1 MSKIEK
7 IAIAGTCF
15 AVGYVLGVRETQA
28 TLKYYGELSAKFEA
42 IQKIRENSLLG
53 KYRHLS
59 EADRKLQQIQDY
71 NFWRTVNNQ
80 KVYAALNL
88 PDEEQEPVDGE
99 G

>member
-7 IAIAGTCF
+7 IAFAGAF
-15 AVGYVLGVRETQA
+15 FVAGYVLGVRNTQA
-28 TLKYYGELSAKFEA
+28 TFKYYGELSAKFEA

-71 NFWRTVNNQ
+71 NFWRTVNSQ

-88 PDEEQEPVDGE
+88 ADEEQEPVDGE